1 MGLPYTMALWF
12 QLLLLMCG
20 SGIHGVKDL
29 KEKQGDAQLVRK
41 VEDKYSL
48 VSNIGHPAAEE
59 SSSQVGKQLEDI
71 YSSVSVLVD
80 KSTKLSSDQ
89 LAKEVED
96 KYSRIAAWKPFVDKT
111 PQSSSQLA
119 KELEDKYSALSGYN
133 IPS

>member
-29 KEKQGDAQLVRK
+29 REKQGDAQLVRK

-59 SSSQVGKQLEDI
+59 SSSQVEVEDKYSRIAAWKPFVGKTPQ
-71 YSSVSVLVD
+71 SSS
-80 KSTKLSSDQ
+80 Q
-89 LAKEVED
+89 LAKELED

-119 KELEDKYSALSGYN
+119 KELEDTYSALSG
-133 IPS
+133 